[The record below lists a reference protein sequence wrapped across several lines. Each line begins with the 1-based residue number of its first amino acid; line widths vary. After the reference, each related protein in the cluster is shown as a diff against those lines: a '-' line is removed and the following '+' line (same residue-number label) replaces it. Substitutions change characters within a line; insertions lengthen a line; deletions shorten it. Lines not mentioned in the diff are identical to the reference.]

1 MRLCDMSDNDIENKY
16 GPMVRAAGYAGTRSM
31 INDLNMWGDDEASLV
46 AWCQT
51 PPDDATFDLVQR
63 LS

>member
-31 INDLNMWGDDEASLV
+31 INDLNMWCNDESELV
-46 AWCQT
+46 AMCQT
-51 PPDDATFDLVQR
+51 RIDGEDDATR
-63 LS
+63 